1 MESVAV
7 KEFPKAA
14 GDAGQ
19 VQEAGLFT
27 SHCFHLDGGHVQF
40 LGRVLKMQGS
50 TLLIVNGREA
60 ETFDE
65 LAMAMPDRYDAKGKA
80 ISASIMGDRNQTDS
94 SILAEK
100 LSKRYQR
107 QFYVSVNVQMDRLL
121 LPLFEKALVTYMHDH
136 LEHFV

>member
-1 MESVAV
+1 MPA
-7 KEFPKAA
+7 
-14 GDAGQ
+14 
-19 VQEAGLFT
+19 QETGVFT
-27 SHCFHLDGGHVQF
+27 SHSFNLDGGHVQF
-40 LGRVLKMQGS
+40 TVRVLKMQGS
-50 TLLIVNGREA
+50 TMLIVNGREA

-100 LSKRYQR
+100 LSKRYKR
-107 QFYVSVNVQMDRLL
+107 QFYVSVNIQLDRLA
-121 LPLFEKALVTYMHDH
+121 LPLFEKALVTYMHEH